1 MARKKQDDGGTAVA
15 ETEVVPL
22 EIESLVPPVA
32 PPVFATAAD
41 VRSTAWRFHLKCKWA
56 IPYVVI
62 AGVDSEQKA
71 RAELHRMLDLAITK
85 IEATR

>member
-1 MARKKQDDGGTAVA
+1 MARKRQDDGSAAVA
-15 ETEVVPL
+15 E
-22 EIESLVPPVA
+22 VA
-32 PPVFATAAD
+32 PMEVERLEAPTAPPAFATPAD
-41 VRSTAWRFHLKCKWA
+41 LKPGAWRFHLKCKWTL
-56 IPYVVI
+56 PYVVI